1 MILLWFYRSVR
12 HQQVTDFTGACLHT
26 PAKIWAAPSAG
37 IDISVLLKLFTLDTS
52 IMNVSSISSL
62 FLPKKEREFRKLLIG
77 VLGFSPGNIDL
88 YRTALSH
95 RSVREGADQNNERLE
110 FLGDAI
116 LGTVVAQ
123 YLFMRYPY
131 KEEGF
136 LTEMR
141 SKMVNRQQLNSIA
154 VKIGLKKITLFNKMD
169 KSLKVSQIFGNALE
183 ALVGAIFLDRGYD
196 DTNKWVATHII
207 KSHLFLNELEEVDI
221 NLKNKL
227 YGWANKNGKTL
238 EFETLAE
245 RVEGGRRIFTIGAVI
260 DSQLIAEG
268 DGFNKKIA
276 SQIAAEKAIEKL
288 NIT

>member
-1 MILLWFYRSVR
+1 
-12 HQQVTDFTGACLHT
+12 
-26 PAKIWAAPSAG
+26 
-37 IDISVLLKLFTLDTS
+37 
-52 IMNVSSISSL
+52 MNVSAISSI

-141 SKMVNRQQLNSIA
+141 SKMVNRQQLNNIA

-183 ALVGAIFLDRGYD
+183 ALIGAIFLDRGYD
-196 DTNKWVATHII
+196 DTNKWVAVHII

-238 EFETLAE
+238 EFETISE
-245 RVEGGRRIFTIGAVI
+245 RMEGGRRMFTIGAVI
-260 DSQLIAEG
+260 DHKLVAEAEGYNKKVASQL
-268 DGFNKKIA
+268 
-276 SQIAAEKAIEKL
+276 AAEKAIEKL